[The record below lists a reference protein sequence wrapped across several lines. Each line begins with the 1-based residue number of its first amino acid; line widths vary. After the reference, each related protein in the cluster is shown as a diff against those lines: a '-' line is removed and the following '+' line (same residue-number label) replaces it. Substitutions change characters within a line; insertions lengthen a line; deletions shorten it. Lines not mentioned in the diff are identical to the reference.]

1 LITHHCKNRQQR
13 NHCLQARLQSASRQ
27 NVSERMMPNPTGWAR
42 CARRCTLP
50 FVLGVKS
57 RERYF
62 ELYLHFAKILD
73 MTTSKQ
79 DWIGERRVTV
89 QISGINPQLPSPQ
102 SIGTVLAARAQLC
115 HVLCVDDSSCT
126 WKSEDDGS
134 VSVLRVLQRW
144 RRVTIQQLSIVES
157 RVKEADLTSVSRLA
171 VSTARS
177 AGRRRDTTPSAH
189 IHVLTAFY
197 HSKLKTLRFCPTDFS
212 IQFDATVTKCIGVG
226 TAGAKGL

>member
-1 LITHHCKNRQQR
+1 MCEKVCPPLCTGGEVQGEIFWTVFAFCKDLRHDYEQAGLNWRKKGDCPNISAQPPTPPPSR
-13 NHCLQARLQSASRQ
+13 LAPYLQHEHS
-27 NVSERMMPNPTGWAR
+27 T
-42 CARRCTLP
+42 
-50 FVLGVKS
+50 K
-57 RERYF
+57 
-62 ELYLHFAKILD
+62 
-73 MTTSKQ
+73 
-79 DWIGERRVTV
+79 
-89 QISGINPQLPSPQ
+89 
-102 SIGTVLAARAQLC
+102 LC

-189 IHVLTAFY
+189 TYTYSQHFTTASWKHLDSVQPIF
-197 HSKLKTLRFCPTDFS
+197 
-212 IQFDATVTKCIGVG
+212 QFNLMRQWQNA
-226 TAGAKGL
+226 